1 MEGVPTV
8 SNFFTEISWPVTRFS
23 EGTMEDRG
31 LPNLPYQEKSVDV
44 TTCVKNRRNK
54 ESSEYDRNYQ
64 NTEKMGKDVETPFK

>member
-1 MEGVPTV
+1 
-8 SNFFTEISWPVTRFS
+8 
-23 EGTMEDRG
+23 MEDRG
-31 LPNLPYQEKSVDV
+31 FPNLPYQEKSVDV